1 MSDYKNIDFEE
12 SYNNSVGVTA
22 EKLRIRKEK
31 IRKRKIAK
39 AISMFMAAA
48 LIGSTYLSVNLYGV
62 AKDKLENYSSTQ
74 TILKYADDIV
84 GLNDEI
90 SDKNNQSILEIAK
103 RRNIVEV
110 PNGDDATT
118 HYMYYSIQ
126 EINKYLSRT
135 KAEYF
140 DAVIYSIYITDLN
153 ENNEEHANK
162 FVSDILIDLN
172 SILNGDPERNIELAH
187 KLKDVYEFE
196 DLFGELSKE
205 EYLKL
210 SKEKAK
216 LYAPIIR
223 NEFKQMIEEKSNE
236 VERGYSL

>member
-12 SYNNSVGVTA
+12 SYNNSVGVKA

-62 AKDKLENYSSTQ
+62 AKDKIENYSSTQ

-140 DAVIYSIYITDLN
+140 DAVIYSI
-153 ENNEEHANK
+153 
-162 FVSDILIDLN
+162 
-172 SILNGDPERNIELAH
+172 
-187 KLKDVYEFE
+187 
-196 DLFGELSKE
+196 
-205 EYLKL
+205 
-210 SKEKAK
+210 
-216 LYAPIIR
+216 
-223 NEFKQMIEEKSNE
+223 
-236 VERGYSL
+236 